1 MATWDNALKQYCMQE
16 YSDQLGNAGC
26 QLVSMLS
33 KATTETLYMSLS
45 AALLA
50 ALVGIPLGVL
60 LFVTRKDQ
68 FLALPAINVPLG
80 VAVNI
85 GRSIP
90 FIILVVAIIPFTRL
104 IVGTFIG
111 NTAMIVPLSISAI
124 PFVARL
130 TENVLN
136 EVPSGLVEAA
146 QSMGAT
152 PLQIIRKVLLAES
165 RSGLVNAMTVTTIA
179 LVGYSAMAGAVG
191 AGGLGKVGISYGY
204 QRFNP
209 DIMLYTVIILVILVQ
224 LIQSLGDWT
233 AKKLDHR

>member
-1 MATWDNALKQYCMQE
+1 MSNKLLNLLISAT
-16 YSDQLGNAGC
+16 G
-26 QLVSMLS
+26 
-33 KATTETLYMSLS
+33 ETLYMSLS

-50 ALVGIPLGVL
+50 ALLGIPLGVL

-68 FLALPAINVPLG
+68 FLTNPSINTPLG
-80 VAVNI
+80 IVVNI

-111 NTAMIVPLSISAI
+111 NTAMIVPLTVSAV

-152 PLQIIRKVLLAES
+152 PLQIIRKVLLAEA
-165 RSGLVNAMTVTTIA
+165 RPGLVNAMTVTTIA
-179 LVGYSAMAGAVG
+179 LVGYSAMAGAIG

-209 DIMLYTVIILVILVQ
+209 EIMLYTVIILVILVQ
-224 LIQSLGDWT
+224 IIQSLGDFI
-233 AKKLDHR
+233 ANKLDHR

>member
-1 MATWDNALKQYCMQE
+1 MSNKLFNLLLTATW
-16 YSDQLGNAGC
+16 
-26 QLVSMLS
+26 
-33 KATTETLYMSLS
+33 ETLYMSLS
-45 AALLA
+45 AAVIA
-50 ALVGIPLGVL
+50 GAIGIPLGVL

-68 FLALPAINVPLG
+68 FLANAKVNAPLG
-80 VAVNI
+80 IIVNI

-90 FIILVVAIIPFTRL
+90 FIILVVAIIPVTRF

-111 NTAMIVPLSISAI
+111 NTAMIVPLTISAI

-130 TENVLN
+130 TENVLI
-136 EVPSGLVEAA
+136 EVPNGLIEAA
-146 QSMGAT
+146 QSMGAN
-152 PLQIIRKVLLAES
+152 PLQIIRKVLLAEAKP
-165 RSGLVNAMTVTTIA
+165 GLVNAMTVTTIA

-209 DIMLYTVIILVILVQ
+209 EIMLYTVIILVVLVQ
-224 LIQSLGDWT
+224 LIQSLGDFL

>member
-1 MATWDNALKQYCMQE
+1 MSNKLINLLLTAT
-16 YSDQLGNAGC
+16 G
-26 QLVSMLS
+26 
-33 KATTETLYMSLS
+33 ETLYMSLS
-45 AALLA
+45 AAVLA
-50 ALVGIPLGVL
+50 AVVGIPLGVL

-68 FLALPAINVPLG
+68 FLANTVINTPLG
-80 VAVNI
+80 VIVNI

-90 FIILVVAIIPFTRL
+90 FIILVVAIIPFTRFV
-104 IVGTFIG
+104 IGTFIG
-111 NTAMIVPLSISAI
+111 NTAMIVPLTISAI

-146 QSMGAT
+146 QSMGAR
-152 PLQIIRKVLLAES
+152 PLQIIRKVLLAEA
-165 RSGLVNAMTVTTIA
+165 RPGLVNAMTVTTIA

-209 DIMLYTVIILVILVQ
+209 EIMLYTVIILVILVQ
-224 LIQSLGDWT
+224 IIQSLGDYI
-233 AKKLDHR
+233 AKRLDRR

>member
-1 MATWDNALKQYCMQE
+1 MSNKLLQLLVTAT
-16 YSDQLGNAGC
+16 G
-26 QLVSMLS
+26 
-33 KATTETLYMSLS
+33 ETLYMSLS
-45 AALLA
+45 AAILA

-60 LFVTRKDQ
+60 LFITRKDQ
-68 FLALPAINVPLG
+68 FLAKPAINAPLG
-80 VAVNI
+80 IVVNI

-90 FIILVVAIIPFTRL
+90 FIILVVAIIPFTRFV
-104 IVGTFIG
+104 VGTFIG
-111 NTAMIVPLSISAI
+111 NTAMIVPLTISAI

-136 EVPSGLVEAA
+136 EVPGGLIEAS

-152 PLQIIRKVLLAES
+152 PLQIIRKVLLAEAKP
-165 RSGLVNAMTVTTIA
+165 GLVNAMTVTTIA

-209 DIMLYTVIILVILVQ
+209 EIMLYTVIILVVLVQ
-224 LIQSLGDWT
+224 MIQSLGDYI
-233 AKKLDHR
+233 AKRFDHR

>member
-1 MATWDNALKQYCMQE
+1 MSHKLLDLLLTATW
-16 YSDQLGNAGC
+16 
-26 QLVSMLS
+26 
-33 KATTETLYMSLS
+33 ETLYMSLS
-45 AALLA
+45 AALMA
-50 ALVGIPLGVL
+50 ALLGIPLGVL
-60 LFVTRKDQ
+60 LFITRKDQ
-68 FLALPAINVPLG
+68 FLANAGINTPLG
-80 VAVNI
+80 IAVNI

-90 FIILVVAIIPFTRL
+90 FIILVVAIIPFTRF

-111 NTAMIVPLSISAI
+111 NTAMIVPLTISAV

-136 EVPSGLVEAA
+136 EVPGGLVEAA

-152 PLQIIRKVLLAES
+152 PLQIIRKVLLAEAKP
-165 RSGLVNAMTVTTIA
+165 GLVNAMTVTTVA

-209 DIMLYTVIILVILVQ
+209 EIMFYTVVILVVLVQ
-224 LIQSLGDWT
+224 LIQSLGDFI
-233 AKKLDHR
+233 ARRLDHR